1 MSHVDESGLQ
11 HRSVPFG
18 EPRPARAS
26 NARTRQNKNP
36 DRAGIFCPRFRFMH
50 WAGGQSAVA

>member
-18 EPRPARAS
+18 ETPQTSARIEGKDA
-26 NARTRQNKNP
+26 AK
-36 DRAGIFCPRFRFMH
+36 
-50 WAGGQSAVA
+50 